1 MNCARYRSLS
11 GKLLFGGVP
20 PLSPSHYLVRVSP
33 HMNRARYRSLS
44 GKLLFGG
51 MPMPSPL
58 GKVPPK
64 GADEVCN
71 FAKQNCIA
79 VGNQ

>member
-1 MNCARYRSLS
+1 LAGSARWQFRYQRWNTSRAERHPVTSL
-11 GKLLFGGVP
+11 GDKLLFG
-20 PLSPSHYLVRVSP
+20 
-33 HMNRARYRSLS
+33 A
-44 GKLLFGG
+44 
-51 MPMPSPL
+51 PMPSPL

-79 VGNQ
+79 AGNNYCFPSEIPKT